1 MRVTVTIPIL
11 NGSEYLKG
19 CFSNLDNQIYRDFEV
34 IFVIDHTTTPDVVES
49 IASYCKRMENARY
62 IIQDDDDGLAG
73 ARNIGIDE
81 AKGDIIWFLDVDDYV
96 YPTFLEEMVGIM
108 DDNDAE
114 IVFCNHFEYCR
125 KKIPEIPV
133 AREKIHSLTV
143 SRMVT
148 GNRMILKID
157 KDNLY
162 FKIRSILFKFFE
174 NIKQYPNFNY
184 NIDSLPDLNKCSDF
198 SMLNDSLEKVS
209 KFLPET
215 IKNQWKNTI
224 GKISI
229 IGKINFED
237 FNVKTAT
244 FLINIYYDLDNSKEY
259 TKDELEP
266 IWERC
271 NFQLEDYTNEEYS
284 FEVTL
289 DNLLKSG
296 FLKTNDEN
304 YTVNV

>member
-1 MRVTVTIPIL
+1 
-11 NGSEYLKG
+11 
-19 CFSNLDNQIYRDFEV
+19 
-34 IFVIDHTTTPDVVES
+34 
-49 IASYCKRMENARY
+49 
-62 IIQDDDDGLAG
+62 
-73 ARNIGIDE
+73 
-81 AKGDIIWFLDVDDYV
+81 
-96 YPTFLEEMVGIM
+96 
-108 DDNDAE
+108 
-114 IVFCNHFEYCR
+114 
-125 KKIPEIPV
+125 
-133 AREKIHSLTV
+133 
-143 SRMVT
+143 
-148 GNRMILKID
+148 MILKID

-304 YTVNV
+304 YTVNVQKW